1 MLPSRLPRTVRDRGA
16 LALRAAPKLRGIPS
30 LAVTP
35 EDSRDLP
42 LPAPPKLQAAA
53 VTPEPVTGLIP
64 AATPQ
69 VAAAAKANRGSMTLR
84 GEYWEISYQQ
94 HTGVIHDSRGLRYIA
109 LLVRDTA
116 GGRDPI
122 HAKELTA
129 IATGEP
135 PAAIEL
141 EMDDA
146 VLDTKARKELMARLA
161 EIAYERDRA
170 AAVEDF
176 TRATRLDDEYEQIAD
191 ELGRAGATRGASR
204 RKTAFVN
211 AGEKARKAAAKAIV
225 EAIGKI
231 AAHPNLAPLAE
242 HFTSTVRKGQWLSY
256 SGATDWHIDFSAP
269 LPRK

>member
-1 MLPSRLPRTVRDRGA
+1 MRDRGS
-16 LALRAAPKLRGIPS
+16 LALRAAPKLRGIKS

-35 EDSRDLP
+35 DNSRDLP
-42 LPAPPKLQAAA
+42 LPDPPAMLAAA
-53 VTPEPVTGLIP
+53 TPEPAIALIP

-69 VAAAAKANRGSMTLR
+69 VAPAAGAEHDAMTLR
-84 GEYWEISYQQ
+84 GDYWEISYQQ
-94 HTGVIHDSRGLRYIA
+94 RTGVIHDCRGLRYIA

-129 IATGEP
+129 LVTGEP
-135 PAAIEL
+135 SVAIEL
-141 EMDDA
+141 DMDDA
-146 VLDTKARKELMARLA
+146 VLDTKAKKQLMARLA
-161 EIAYERDRA
+161 EIASERDRA
-170 AAVEDF
+170 IAVDDF

-191 ELGRAGATRGASR
+191 ELGRAGAKRGASR

-225 EAIGKI
+225 EAIAKI
-231 AAHPNLAPLAE
+231 AAHPNLSPLAE
-242 HFTSTVRKGQWLSY
+242 HLTSTVRKGQWLSY
-256 SGATDWHIDFSAP
+256 SGATDWHIDLGAP